1 MEWYEYL
8 LKRLLLFA
16 PILFGVSVLVFLIIH
31 LVPGSPAAAML
42 GVRATPERVAEI
54 EQQLGLHKPMLTQ
67 YLDWLGGLLTGDM
80 GQSYTYGDPVG
91 SVLYDRFFVSLE
103 LVVLTLVVSLLI
115 SIPMSIVAALNKNS
129 ILDYVSM
136 GIGITGVS
144 MPTFF
149 SAVLFI
155 AIFAVWLGWLP
166 VSGYVAPT
174 EDLGENLR
182 HMVLPTLTMTLVAVA
197 VMMRMMRSSLLDTLG
212 EEYIRFLRAK
222 GLRRRSIL
230 FGHALKNSFIP
241 VITVIG
247 LQFGY
252 MLSGAVVVE
261 QIFTIPGLGRTVV
274 QAVLQR
280 DYPLVQGSVLLM
292 ALWFSV
298 INLGTD
304 LIITYLDPRIMEEGT

>member
-31 LVPGSPAAAML
+31 LVPGSPAVAML

-67 YLDWLGGLLTGDM
+67 YLEWLSGLLTGDM
-80 GQSYTYGDPVG
+80 GQSFSYSDPVA

-136 GIGITGVS
+136 GVGVTGVS

-166 VSGYVAPT
+166 VSGYVAPS
-174 EDLGENLR
+174 EDIVENLR

>member
-8 LKRLLLFA
+8 IKRLLLFG

-67 YLDWLGGLLTGDM
+67 YFDWLSGLLTGDM
-80 GQSYTYGDPVG
+80 GQSYSYGDPVA
-91 SVLYDRFFVSLE
+91 SVLFDRFFVSLE
-103 LVVLTLVVSLLI
+103 LVVLTLVVSLTI
-115 SIPMSIVAALNKNS
+115 SIPLSIVAALNKNS
-129 ILDYVSM
+129 FLDYFSM
-136 GIGITGVS
+136 GVGITGVS

-174 EDLGENLR
+174 EDLVENLR

-304 LIITYLDPRIMEEGT
+304 LLITYLDPRIMEEGG